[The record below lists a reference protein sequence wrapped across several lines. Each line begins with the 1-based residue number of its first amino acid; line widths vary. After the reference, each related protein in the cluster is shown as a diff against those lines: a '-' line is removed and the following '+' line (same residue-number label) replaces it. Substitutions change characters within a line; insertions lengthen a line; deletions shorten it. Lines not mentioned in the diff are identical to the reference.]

1 MSSPRQKIIFKGPL
15 AGALYKALEDVFKE
29 ADSSSMEDIDSGQH
43 SASLVTG
50 ENGKRLIVN
59 SQNVNTIVIYG
70 IQGAAVTEQDC
81 VDFLSLFDGIKNST
95 EVRLLVRGDDGEFT
109 SVIKEFA
116 EKLEIAIYASFSQ
129 MLGELVGASK

>member
-1 MSSPRQKIIFKGPL
+1 MSSPKQKIIFKGPL

-29 ADSSSMEDIDSGQH
+29 ADSSSMENIDSGQH

-70 IQGAAVTEQDC
+70 ALSASVTEQDC

-95 EVRLLVRGDDGEFT
+95 EVRLLLRGDDGDF
-109 SVIKEFA
+109 SNVIKEMA
-116 EKLEIAIYASFSQ
+116 EKLEIIVYPSFSQ
-129 MLGELVGASK
+129 MLGDLVGASK